1 MEFRTDGVVMTTKEI
16 LHNTEEKMKKAVESV
31 AREFS
36 EIRTGRASPSLVE
49 GLHIDYYGTPT
60 LLKQLA
66 SISVPDAHLIVIQPW
81 DVTAIG
87 EIEKAINKSNL
98 GINPSNDGKLIRLSI
113 PPLSRERR
121 QELAK
126 VVHKMAEEGRVSL
139 RTIRREAKEALEKLE
154 KDKIIPEDDKFRGID
169 ELQKLVDKYIA
180 KVDESLK
187 NKEKEIL
194 EF

>member
-1 MEFRTDGVVMTTKEI
+1 MTAKEI
-16 LHNTEEKMKKAVESV
+16 LHSTEDKFKKTLESL

-36 EIRTGRASPSLVE
+36 EIRTGRASPTLVE
-49 GLHIDYYGTPT
+49 GMHVDYYGTPT

-66 SISVPDAHLIVIQPW
+66 SISAPDAHLLVIQPW
-81 DVTAIG
+81 DITAIP
-87 EIEKAINKSNL
+87 EIEKAIMKSNL
-98 GINPSNDGKLIRLSI
+98 GINPSNDGKVIRLSL
-113 PPLSRERR
+113 PPLSKERR

-126 VVHKMAEEGRVSL
+126 VVHKMSEDEGRVSL
-139 RTIRREAKEALEKLE
+139 RTIRRDAKEHIEKLE
-154 KDKIIPEDDKFRGID
+154 KDKIISEDDKFRGIE

-180 KVDESLK
+180 KIDELLK

>member
-1 MEFRTDGVVMTTKEI
+1 MTVKEI
-16 LHNTEEKMKKAVESV
+16 LHSSEEKMKKAFDSV
-31 AREFS
+31 TREFS
-36 EIRTGRASPSLVE
+36 EIRTGRASPHLVE

-66 SISVPDAHLIVIQPW
+66 SISTQDAHLLMIQPW
-81 DVTAIG
+81 DVSAVP
-87 EIEKAINKSNL
+87 EIEKAILKSNL
-98 GINPSNDGKLIRLSI
+98 GITPSNDGKVVRLSF
-113 PPLSRERR
+113 PQLSRERR

-126 VVHKMAEEGRVSL
+126 VVHNMTEEGRVSL
-139 RTIRREAKEALEKLE
+139 RTIRRDSKETLEKLE
-154 KDKIIPEDDKFRGID
+154 KDKAVSEDDKFRGID

-180 KVDESLK
+180 RIDELLK

>member
-1 MEFRTDGVVMTTKEI
+1 MTTKEI

-49 GLHIDYYGTPT
+49 GLYIDYYGTPT

-87 EIEKAINKSNL
+87 EIEKAIMKSNL
-98 GINPSNDGKLIRLSI
+98 GINPSHDGKLIRLSI

-126 VVHKMAEEGRVSL
+126 VVNKMAEEGRVSL

-154 KDKIIPEDDKFRGID
+154 KDKVLPEDDKFRGID

-180 KVDESLK
+180 KVDELLK

>member
-1 MEFRTDGVVMTTKEI
+1 MTAKEI
-16 LHNTEEKMKKAVESV
+16 LHNTEEKMKKALESMT
-31 AREFS
+31 REFS
-36 EIRTGRASPSLVE
+36 EIRTGRASPVLVE

-66 SISVPDAHLIVIQPW
+66 SISVPDAHLLVIQPW
-81 DVTAIG
+81 DITAIP
-87 EIEKAINKSNL
+87 EIEKAIMKSSL
-98 GINPSNDGKLIRLSI
+98 GINPSNDGKLIRLSV
-113 PPLSRERR
+113 PPLSKERR

-139 RTIRREAKEALEKLE
+139 RTIRRDAKESLEKLE
-154 KDKIIPEDDKFRGID
+154 KDKVIAEDDKFRGID
-169 ELQKLVDKYIA
+169 DLQKLVDRYIS
-180 KVDESLK
+180 KIDETLK

>member
-1 MEFRTDGVVMTTKEI
+1 MTTREI
-16 LHNTEEKMKKAVESV
+16 LHNTEEKMKKAVDSV
-31 AREFS
+31 MREFS

-81 DVTAIG
+81 DVTAIV
-87 EIEKAINKSNL
+87 EIEKAIMKSNL

-113 PPLSRERR
+113 PPLSKERR
-121 QELAK
+121 QELVK
-126 VVHKMAEEGRVSL
+126 VVHKMTEEGRVSL

-154 KDKIIPEDDKFRGID
+154 RDKVIPEDDKFRGID
-169 ELQKLVDKYIA
+169 ELQKIVDKYIA